1 MKKQALTF
9 GISCTIILAS
19 IIASCTNQTK
29 KSSNPI
35 EENKTQETT
44 VPQWYDGCD
53 GLSSSRY
60 KGLLSYGPNEVVG
73 SAALKLLRNQAGSA
87 SSYRFYLK
95 GPVEVR
101 NNCEFIV
108 PMTATADIG
117 APEEKLR
124 VRVGWDG
131 VEFYLK

>member
-1 MKKQALTF
+1 MKRQALTL
-9 GISCTIILAS
+9 GIFYTIILATT
-19 IIASCTNQTK
+19 IASCTNQNE
-29 KSSNPI
+29 KSSNSI
-35 EENKTQETT
+35 EENNVQKNT
-44 VPQWYDGCD
+44 VSQWYDGCD

-60 KGLLSYGPNEVVG
+60 KSLLSYGPNQVVG
-73 SAALKLLRNQAGSA
+73 SAALKLLRNQAGST